1 MFALLLVIAAALV
14 ITGRCIWELVFLREP
29 LFQRYRNNGIWT
41 VFAVMC
47 TIICVL
53 LGAEV
58 FPFRGSPYAAW
69 AGVGG
74 IAAYWLS
81 FFAKAHL
88 PRIINSVLRLLM
100 AAGMACCAYLVY
112 LMRTDFSDEQL
123 YITGIVILV
132 PAIQSL
138 LLLTELL
145 FNAAWLASGKRI
157 AWFVLLE
164 LSIAVFLLLPL
175 TLEQSHTATQFVTTG

>member
-1 MFALLLVIAAALV
+1 MFALLLVIAAAL
-14 ITGRCIWELVFLREP
+14 ILTGRCIWELVFLREP

-41 VFAVMC
+41 LFALLCSIVC
-47 TIICVL
+47 IL

-69 AGVGG
+69 AGAGG
-74 IAAYWLS
+74 LAAYWLS
-81 FFAKAHL
+81 FFAKAYL
-88 PRIINSVLRLLM
+88 PRIVNSLLRLLM

-112 LMRTDFSDEQL
+112 LMRADFRDEQL

-132 PAIQSL
+132 PAIQSM

-145 FNAAWLASGKRI
+145 FNAAWSAGGRRI
-157 AWFVLLE
+157 TWFVLLE
-164 LSIAVFLLLPL
+164 LGLAVFLLLPL
-175 TLEQSHTATQFVTTG
+175 TLESATHATQLVTTG